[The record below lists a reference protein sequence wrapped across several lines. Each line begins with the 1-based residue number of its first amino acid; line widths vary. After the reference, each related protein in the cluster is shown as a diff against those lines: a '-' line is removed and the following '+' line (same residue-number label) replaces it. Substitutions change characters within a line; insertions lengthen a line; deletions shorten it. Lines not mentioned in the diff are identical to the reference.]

1 MYRQNQ
7 DVKRTLLLMVVLS
20 ACSPTVYGTAFI
32 SLPPK
37 EPDHVIQVYEATSP
51 ACLFEEIGMLTAPLT
66 NKFVSTE
73 PEGVTLTRN
82 VSMGKVLDAFRVKA
96 RELGGDAL
104 IAPVSPRRLEGV
116 NQSSSA
122 DFNDFLS
129 GIVIRFT
136 DPECQRE

>member
-20 ACSPTVYGTAFI
+20 ACSPRVYGTAFI

-51 ACLFEEIGMLTAPLT
+51 ACLFEEIGMLTSPFNKWVSIDGGLT
-66 NKFVSTE
+66 FR
-73 PEGVTLTRN
+73 RN
-82 VSMGKVLDAFRVKA
+82 RTMEKILDAFRVEA
-96 RELGGDAL
+96 RKLGGDAL
-104 IAPVSPRRLEGV
+104 ITPVSLRRLEGV

-122 DFNDFLS
+122 DSNDFLS
-129 GIVIRFT
+129 AIVIRFT
-136 DPECQRE
+136 DPDCQRE

>member
-1 MYRQNQ
+1 M
-7 DVKRTLLLMVVLS
+7 KRSLLLLVVLS
-20 ACSPTVYGTAFI
+20 ACSRTVYVTAFV

-37 EPDHVIQVYEATSP
+37 EPDYVISVYEATSP
-51 ACLFEEIGMLTAPLT
+51 ACLFEEIGMLTSPFNKWVSIDGGLT
-66 NKFVSTE
+66 FR
-73 PEGVTLTRN
+73 RN
-82 VSMGKVLDAFRVKA
+82 RTMEKILDAFRVEA
-96 RELGGDAL
+96 RKLGGDAL